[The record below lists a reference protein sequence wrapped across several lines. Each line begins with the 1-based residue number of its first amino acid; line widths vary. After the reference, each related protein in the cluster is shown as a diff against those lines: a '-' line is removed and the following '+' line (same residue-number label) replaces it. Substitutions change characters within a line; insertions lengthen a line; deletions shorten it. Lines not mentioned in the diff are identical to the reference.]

1 MKTKASIIVA
11 LAALLLESTAN
22 ASLFNCKPF
31 TTTYFFDDCD
41 GFSTTGSNRYFVLE
55 PGFKIVI
62 EGKQGG
68 HTVRSVLTVLDITE
82 TTDGIE
88 TRIVED
94 NETSD
99 GVQTEVS
106 RNHFA
111 ICNKTNSVFYF
122 GEDVDTYKNGVI
134 VAHDGAWLAGQ
145 NGAQAGLEMPG
156 IIMLGARFNMEVAP
170 GIAEDR
176 SEILS
181 MTETVTTPAGTFEN
195 CLKIRETSA
204 IEPGFFYKLLCS
216 GHRACKRWPAGFKG
230 VHKIV
235 NLRR

>member
-1 MKTKASIIVA
+1 MKTKVGFIVV
-11 LAALLLESTAN
+11 LAALLLGSTAE
-22 ASLFNCKPF
+22 ASLFNWKPF
-31 TTTYFFDDCD
+31 TTTYFFNDCD
-41 GFSTTGSNRYFVLE
+41 GFSSTGHNRYFVLE

-68 HTVRSVLTVLDITE
+68 HTVRSALTVLDE
-82 TTDGIE
+82 TKTIDGIE

-99 GVQTEVS
+99 GAQTEVS

-122 GEDVDTYKNGVI
+122 GEDVDTYKNGQI
-134 VAHDGAWLAGQ
+134 VGHDGAWEAGQ

-156 IIMLGARFNMEVAP
+156 IIMLGARYNMEVAP

-176 SEILS
+176 SEIIS

-195 CLKIRETSA
+195 CLKVRETSS
-204 IEPGFFYKLLCS
+204 IEVGFSYKYYAPGIGLVKDGPLVATQYTK
-216 GHRACKRWPAGFKG
+216 
-230 VHKIV
+230 
-235 NLRR
+235 

>member
-1 MKTKASIIVA
+1 MKTKVSIILA
-11 LAALLLESTAN
+11 LAALLLGSKAE
-22 ASLFNCKPF
+22 ASLFNWKPF
-31 TTTYFFDDCD
+31 TTTYFFDDCG
-41 GFSTTGSNRYFVLE
+41 GFSSTGHNRYFMLE

-68 HTVRSVLTVLDITE
+68 HTVRSVLTVLNQTE
-82 TTDGIE
+82 TIDGVE

-122 GEDVDTYKNGVI
+122 GEDVDTYKNGAI

-176 SEILS
+176 SEIIS

-195 CLKIRETSA
+195 CLKVRETSA
-204 IEPGFFYKLLCS
+204 IEKGFFYKYYAPGIGLVKDGPLVL
-216 GHRACKRWPAGFKG
+216 KEFTK
-230 VHKIV
+230 
-235 NLRR
+235 